1 MLRPAAPFV
10 RTALRA
16 LAERARGPRARDA
29 ARAWRE
35 RACGDAAARPSRFS
49 AARTARPRL
58 GFGFRPARRV
68 ALAADARLFADPAA
82 RRRRKLHAGATGLR
96 QPDGDGLLRRART
109 VFAFPHVLD
118 LLVHKG
124 AGLRGRRG
132 PFFLQL
138 L

>member
-1 MLRPAAPFV
+1 PHTFTLPLHDALPISAFSAAVLRPAAPFV

-68 ALAADARLFADPAA
+68 ALAADARVSSLTRPRGGVGSFTPA
-82 RRRRKLHAGATGLR
+82 RR
-96 QPDGDGLLRRART
+96 
-109 VFAFPHVLD
+109 AFDSPMAIACFV
-118 LLVHKG
+118 
-124 AGLRGRRG
+124 
-132 PFFLQL
+132 
-138 L
+138 